1 MAATQYLQIE
11 NCLTDLTKSSLGF
24 PRLIEDL
31 ILLFPAYVV
40 LVFAY
45 ILRPTNRQLK
55 ARQCMLKRPHRLVVL
70 PRRYTKAHFHIH
82 HWTSFRMF
90 HLQFRIQ
97 GNRIGALV
105 RTRERF

>member
-1 MAATQYLQIE
+1 MAVTENYL
-11 NCLTDLTKSSLGF
+11 TYLTKSSLGF
-24 PRLIEDL
+24 LRLIEDL
-31 ILLFPAYVV
+31 ILLFPWYVV

-55 ARQCMLKRPHRLVVL
+55 AHQYMLKRPHRLVVL
-70 PRRYTKAHFHIH
+70 LRQHTKVQFHTH
-82 HWTSFRMF
+82 HRTAFRML

-97 GNRIGALV
+97 SNRTVRSLV